1 MSRTARRRWSRELT
15 TQVDGLCLPATGPI
29 LLHGY
34 EEPAGGK
41 WNADVIPGKMG
52 AIDRNSGATI
62 WSSPCEVGYGRGFGA
77 GFGRVHNAVVLGPS
91 GSSHRA
97 VRMDINTGELLMSR
111 DVPAFDQA
119 LVFGDMCYCL
129 MPDRILAIGT
139 DDFEEVWSHRAKKQ
153 RFHLMSRQDHRV
165 FVVFSDLE
173 TKKQGVLVLDA
184 LNGDDMG
191 VWVDP
196 AVPVIHGLAAGP
208 GAVVLLVEQVIT
220 ALSREG
226 MIAVA
231 TQLGDLEESGTDTDG
246 LALLALE
253 TMGPSGQAPLWF
265 DFIPTSDDE
274 DFVDASIE
282 SDSGKL
288 YVTRGNTCDVRDTLT
303 GRPLGDVTIPGLDEH
318 VAWSVA
324 EGAFL
329 LGEETRISLYE
340 VPI

>member
-1 MSRTARRRWSRELT
+1 MTRTARRRWSRELT
-15 TQVDGLCLPATGPI
+15 TQVDGLCLPAQGPI

-34 EEPAGGK
+34 EEPVGGK
-41 WNADVIPGKMG
+41 WVADTIPGKMG
-52 AIDRNSGATI
+52 AIDRNTGGTI

-77 GFGRVHNAVVLGPS
+77 GFGRVHNAVVLGPG

-111 DVPAFDQA
+111 DIPAFDQA
-119 LVFGDMCYCL
+119 LVFGDMCYCVT
-129 MPDRILAIGT
+129 PDAVVAIST
-139 DDFEEVWSHRAKKQ
+139 DNFEEVWIHRAKKQ
-153 RFHLMSRQDHRV
+153 RFHMIARQDHRV
-165 FVVFSDLE
+165 FVVFSDAE

-184 LNGDDMG
+184 LGGDDLG

-208 GAVVLLVEQVIT
+208 DAVVLLVEQLIT
-220 ALSREG
+220 ALSHKG
-226 MIAVA
+226 MIAAA
-231 TQLGDLEESGTDTDG
+231 TALGDLEEAGQDTDG
-246 LALLALE
+246 LALIALS
-253 TMGPSGQAPLWF
+253 TSGPRDQAPLWF
-265 DFIPTSDDE
+265 DFVGGSPQDE
-274 DFVDASIE
+274 IADVTIGA
-282 SDSGKL
+282 DSGKL
-288 YVTRGNTCDVRDTLT
+288 YVTTGTACHVRDALT
-303 GRPLGDVTIPGLDEH
+303 GRALGSVTIPGLDEH